1 VTSEAVDQTEGDH
14 PETVEW
20 FRHWFGEEY
29 LRLYPHRDQAEAAAA
44 VRLHLEVSGPPRGR
58 SLDLACG
65 EGRHLRELRRAGV
78 DAVGLDLSLPLLRL
92 ARRSETQPFLLVRA
106 DMRRLP
112 FPDASF
118 SALTSFFTSFGYFAA
133 RADDIEAA
141 REIRRV
147 LVPGGRFLL
156 DYLNAAHVREG
167 LVPEEALELDGAA
180 VHVTRSIEGDA
191 VVKRIRITSGQGGPP
206 SEHLERVRLYAPKEL
221 ETLLASAGLVTTD
234 RFGDYEGA
242 PFTLSSTRLVLAGDA
257 E

>member
-1 VTSEAVDQTEGDH
+1 MGD
-14 PETVEW
+14 PGRVEW

-29 LRLYPHRDQAEAAAA
+29 LRLYPHRDQADAAAA
-44 VRLHLEVSGPPRGR
+44 VRLYLEVSGPPRGR

-92 ARRSETQPFLLVRA
+92 ARRSETLPFLLVRA

-112 FPDASF
+112 FRDASF
-118 SALTSFFTSFGYFAA
+118 STVTSFFTSFGYFAA
-133 RADDIEAA
+133 AEEDVEAA

-147 LVPGGRFLL
+147 LAPGGRFLL
-156 DYLNAAHVREG
+156 DYLNAAHVRAA
-167 LVPEEALELDGAA
+167 LVPEEMLDLDGGS
-180 VHVTRSIEGDA
+180 VHVTRSIEGDV
-191 VVKRIRITSGQGGPP
+191 VVKRMRISSGEGGRP
-206 SEHLERVRLYAPKEL
+206 SEHVERVRLYTPEEL
-221 ETLLASAGLVTTD
+221 ETLLASAGLVPTD

-242 PFTLSSTRLVLAGDA
+242 PFAPSSTRLVLAGHA

>member
-1 VTSEAVDQTEGDH
+1 MERAGD
-14 PETVEW
+14 PERAEW

-92 ARRSETQPFLLVRA
+92 ARRSETPPFLLVRA

-112 FPDASF
+112 FRDASF
-118 SALTSFFTSFGYFAA
+118 SAVTSFFTSFGYFAA
-133 RADDIEAA
+133 KAEDVEAA

-147 LVPGGRFLL
+147 LGPGGRFLL
-156 DYLNAAHVREG
+156 DYLNAMHVKAG
-167 LVPEEALELDGAA
+167 LVPEESLEVDGAS
-180 VHVTRSIEGDA
+180 VHVSRGIEGDA
-191 VVKRIRITSGQGGPP
+191 VVKRIRITSRQGGPP
-206 SEHLERVRLYAPKEL
+206 SEHQERVRLYAPEEL

-242 PFTLSSTRLVLAGDA
+242 PFTPPSARLVLAGHA

>member
-1 VTSEAVDQTEGDH
+1 M
-14 PETVEW
+14 
-20 FRHWFGEEY
+20 
-29 LRLYPHRDQAEAAAA
+29 
-44 VRLHLEVSGPPRGR
+44 RLHLEVSGPPRGR

-92 ARRSETQPFLLVRA
+92 ARRSETPPFLLVRA

-112 FPDASF
+112 FRDASF
-118 SALTSFFTSFGYFAA
+118 SAVTSFFTSFGYFAA
-133 RADDIEAA
+133 KAEDVEVA

-147 LVPGGRFLL
+147 LGAGGRFLL
-156 DYLNAAHVREG
+156 DYLNAAQVRAG
-167 LVPEEALELDGAA
+167 LVPEEALELDGAS

-191 VVKRIRITSGQGGPP
+191 VVKQIRITSGQGGPP
-206 SEHLERVRLYAPKEL
+206 SEHQERVRLYAPDEL
-221 ETLLASAGLVTTD
+221 ERLLASAGLVTTD

-242 PFTLSSTRLVLAGDA
+242 RFAPASGRLVLAGHA

>member
-1 VTSEAVDQTEGDH
+1 VGD
-14 PETVEW
+14 PERAEW

-29 LRLYPHRDQAEAAAA
+29 LRLYPHRDQAEAASA

-92 ARRSETQPFLLVRA
+92 ARRSETPPFLLVRA

-112 FPDASF
+112 FRDASF
-118 SALTSFFTSFGYFAA
+118 SAVTSFFTSFGYFAA
-133 RADDIEAA
+133 RAEDMGAA

-147 LVPGGRFLL
+147 LGPDGRFLL
-156 DYLNAAHVREG
+156 DYLNAAHVRAA
-167 LVPEEALELDGAA
+167 LVPEEALELDGAS

-191 VVKRIRITSGQGGPP
+191 VVKRIRITSAQGGPP
-206 SEHLERVRLYAPKEL
+206 SEHHERVRLYAPGEL

-234 RFGDYEGA
+234 CFGDYEGA
-242 PFTLSSTRLVLAGDA
+242 PFTRSASRLVLAGHA

>member
-1 VTSEAVDQTEGDH
+1 MGDL
-14 PETVEW
+14 EKAEW

-92 ARRSETQPFLLVRA
+92 ARRSETPPFPLVRA

-112 FPDASF
+112 FRDASF
-118 SALTSFFTSFGYFAA
+118 SAVTSFFTSFGYFAA
-133 RADDIEAA
+133 KAEDVEAA
-141 REIRRV
+141 CEIRRV
-147 LVPGGRFLL
+147 LGPGGRFLL
-156 DYLNAAHVREG
+156 DYLNAAYVRAG
-167 LVPEEALELDGAA
+167 LVPEEALELDGAS

-191 VVKRIRITSGQGGPP
+191 VVKRIRITSGQGSPP
-206 SEHLERVRLYAPKEL
+206 SEHQERVRLYAPDEL

-242 PFTLSSTRLVLAGDA
+242 PFTPAAARLVLAGRA

>member
-1 VTSEAVDQTEGDH
+1 MGD
-14 PETVEW
+14 PERAEW

-29 LRLYPHRDQAEAAAA
+29 LRLYPHRDQAEAASA

-92 ARRSETQPFLLVRA
+92 ARRSETPPFLLVRA
-106 DMRRLP
+106 DMRWLP
-112 FPDASF
+112 FRDASF
-118 SALTSFFTSFGYFAA
+118 SAVTSFFTSFGYFAA
-133 RADDIEAA
+133 RAEDMGAA

-147 LVPGGRFLL
+147 LEPDGRFLL
-156 DYLNAAHVREG
+156 DYLNAAHVRTA
-167 LVPEEALELDGAA
+167 LVPEEALELDGAS

-191 VVKRIRITSGQGGPP
+191 VVKRIRITSAHGGPP
-206 SEHLERVRLYAPKEL
+206 SEHHERVRLYAPGEL

-234 RFGDYEGA
+234 CFGDYEGA
-242 PFTLSSTRLVLAGDA
+242 PFTRSATRLVLAGHA

>member
-1 VTSEAVDQTEGDH
+1 MGD
-14 PETVEW
+14 PEKAEW

-92 ARRSETQPFLLVRA
+92 ARRSETPPLLVRA

-112 FPDASF
+112 FRDASF
-118 SALTSFFTSFGYFAA
+118 SAVTSFFTSFGYFAA
-133 RADDIEAA
+133 KAEDVEAA
-141 REIRRV
+141 CEIRRV
-147 LVPGGRFLL
+147 LGPGGRFLL
-156 DYLNAAHVREG
+156 DYLNAAYVRAG
-167 LVPEEALELDGAA
+167 LVPEEALELDGAS

-206 SEHLERVRLYAPKEL
+206 SEHQERVRLYAPDEL

-242 PFTLSSTRLVLAGDA
+242 PFTPAAARLVLAGRA